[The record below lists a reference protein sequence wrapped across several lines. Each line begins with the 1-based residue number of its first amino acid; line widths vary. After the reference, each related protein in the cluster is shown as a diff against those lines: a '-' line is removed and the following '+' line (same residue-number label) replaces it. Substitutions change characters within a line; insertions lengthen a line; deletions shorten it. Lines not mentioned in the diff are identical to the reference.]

1 MNNGRK
7 IWFLLIVFIV
17 TIFAVYH
24 YYSTQSRFD
33 KCCDVLTAAHKEYIA
48 SNILSKTTL
57 HRDSVIVVDSDLL
70 QLIKEEH
77 ARMDYLIDMQ
87 TERIREEFSTLSLWA
102 SVLMIVFL
110 IFSIYAMVKGDDLQ
124 NQGQRILDDVTKSAE
139 DAHRKISEL
148 DSKFNEE
155 CDRLIT
161 KSTAILT
168 ELETKQT
175 KLLANF
181 TEAINEKKN
190 EFDIVAAEK
199 TSQITIGLDSIQKAL
214 KSLFENAIPTKETD
228 SENV

>member
-1 MNNGRK
+1 
-7 IWFLLIVFIV
+7 
-17 TIFAVYH
+17 
-24 YYSTQSRFD
+24 
-33 KCCDVLTAAHKEYIA
+33 
-48 SNILSKTTL
+48 
-57 HRDSVIVVDSDLL
+57 
-70 QLIKEEH
+70 
-77 ARMDYLIDMQ
+77 
-87 TERIREEFSTLSLWA
+87 
-102 SVLMIVFL
+102 
-110 IFSIYAMVKGDDLQ
+110 MVKGDDLQ
-124 NQGQRILDDVTKSAE
+124 NQGQRILADVTKSAE

-155 CDRLIT
+155 CDKLIT
-161 KSTAILT
+161 ESTAILT

-175 KLLANF
+175 NLLANF